1 MSQSTNQAG
10 CSNKIISRIHQQ
22 CGAWIFLFTDT
33 VPWCSKYLNTILLL
47 YHWARWV
54 MHEPPIQTQT
64 WSYYGGWLKY
74 TQIQAIILQY
84 TDNHWVWAKI
94 SEHLHV
100 LPMELCWGNDVNAI
114 DGGEND
120 INFDSYWCFWW
131 VQVKKHAPST
141 IFDREY
147 EVWYGGMRKRI
158 LFSVHFTCIAWIN
171 LPFATFQRNIFRW
184 IQFRHFSEY
193 SIFNILDQRF
203 FRMKFSGF
211 FFNAF

>member
-1 MSQSTNQAG
+1 MDPQYKRKHG
-10 CSNKIISRIHQQ
+10 VI
-22 CGAWIFLFTDT
+22 T
-33 VPWCSKYLNTILLL
+33 VVCWNTCTYKQYI
-47 YHWARWV
+47 R
-54 MHEPPIQTQT
+54 
-64 WSYYGGWLKY
+64 
-74 TQIQAIILQY
+74 IILQY

-100 LPMELCWGNDVNAI
+100 FSMELYWGNDVNAI

-158 LFSVHFTCIAWIN
+158 LFFVHFTCIAWIN
-171 LPFATFQRNIFRW
+171 LPFATFQRKYFSLDSISAFLKILY
-184 IQFRHFSEY
+184 IQYTGPEVFSEWNFPDY
-193 SIFNILDQRF
+193 KNKTSCTMIVIMLI
-203 FRMKFSGF
+203 
-211 FFNAF
+211 